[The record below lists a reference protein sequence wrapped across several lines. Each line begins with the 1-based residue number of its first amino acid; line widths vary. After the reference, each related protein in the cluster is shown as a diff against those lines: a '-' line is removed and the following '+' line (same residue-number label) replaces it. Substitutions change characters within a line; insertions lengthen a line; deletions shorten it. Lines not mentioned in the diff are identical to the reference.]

1 MLLPSIAA
9 AWLLLSSAGA
19 ASSLGRAAD
28 GSPVKGCRNAAP
40 TATVRNGTYAGL
52 CNAKYKQDFF
62 LGMPFAQ
69 VCSAD
74 PKLVALWMIAN

>member
-19 ASSLGRAAD
+19 AASSPGRGAD
-28 GSPVKGCRNAAP
+28 SSSVKACRNVAP
-40 TATVRNGTYAGL
+40 TATVGNGTYAGL
-52 CNAKYKQDFF
+52 CNANYKQDFF

-74 PKLVALWMIAN
+74 LKLPSSLFG

>member
-19 ASSLGRAAD
+19 AFSLGQGAD
-28 GSPVKGCRNAAP
+28 DGRSVKGCQNTTP
-40 TATVRNGTYAGL
+40 TATIRNGTYGGV
-52 CNAKYKQDFF
+52 CNANYKQDFF
-62 LGMPFAQ
+62 FGMPFAQ

-74 PKLVALWMIAN
+74 PKLVAL